1 MCDFMIAQTQIQIRI
16 RDLDLLHDACNELG
30 LTLQPD
36 SDCRTFAGAV
46 RKVPHVIK
54 LKGPYDIAVDPSPAK
69 DGTYCLTTEWRDG
82 HVAREV
88 GTGFG
93 RLLQT
98 YGVHATIREAS
109 LHGLRCT
116 RRTRADGSIL
126 LTVVADSPGP
136 AASSPTGKP

>member
-1 MCDFMIAQTQIQIRI
+1 MIARTQIQIRI
-16 RDLDLLHDACNELG
+16 RDLDVLHQACNELG
-30 LTLQPD
+30 LTLHPD
-36 SDCRTFAGAV
+36 SDCRGHAGAV

-54 LKGPYDIAVDPSPAK
+54 LKGPYDIAVDPSPEN
-69 DGTYCLTTEWRDG
+69 DGTYDLTTEWRDG

-116 RRTRADGSIL
+116 RQTRADGSIL

-136 AASSPTGKP
+136 AASGPTENP